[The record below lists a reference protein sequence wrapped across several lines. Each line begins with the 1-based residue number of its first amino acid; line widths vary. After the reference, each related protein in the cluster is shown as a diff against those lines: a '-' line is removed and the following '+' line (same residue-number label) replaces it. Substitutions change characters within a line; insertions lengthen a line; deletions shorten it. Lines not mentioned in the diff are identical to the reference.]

1 MTIKKLKITL
11 FAALLTLM
19 VACQPTDTYE
29 AHYEKCFEN
38 VEITEFDVEG
48 STAKGVGYSGFDTQ
62 CLVGA
67 RLPDFQAATIN
78 GAAISTS
85 RLKGKLTVINFW
97 FIKCAPCIA
106 EMPHLNALVDK
117 YGKDKVNFLAF
128 SRDAAPDI
136 GKCLKTNP
144 FHFDQIPDAESIIK
158 ERFRSIWGYP
168 STIVADQE
176 GRIVAI
182 FRGAKLESDPSVD
195 VATAVDAL
203 LEGLLR
209 D

>member
-1 MTIKKLKITL
+1 MTHKIRL
-11 FAALLTLM
+11 CAVLLSLLA
-19 VACQPTDTYE
+19 ACQPADTYE
-29 AHYEKCFEN
+29 ARYEKCFEN
-38 VEITEFDVEG
+38 VEITTFDVEG
-48 STAKGVGYSGFDTQ
+48 STAKGLSYSGFDTR

-67 RLPDFQAATIN
+67 RLPDFQATTIA

-85 RLKGKLTVINFW
+85 RLKGKVTLINFW

-106 EMPHLNALVDK
+106 EMPYLNALVDK
-117 YGKDKVNFLAF
+117 YGKEKVNFLAF

-136 GKCLKTNP
+136 VKSLKKNP
-144 FHFDQIPDAESIIK
+144 FHFEQIADAAPIIK

-168 STIVADQE
+168 STIVANQE

-182 FRGAKLESDPSVD
+182 FLGAKLESDPSVD

-203 LEGLLR
+203 LEELLG